1 MGIDIILGAL
11 LVLFAT
17 SAGAAVV
24 LFFGC
29 MDDRRNAA
37 MLAFAAGAMAYSAM
51 EMLSEAHATSGDF
64 EMLAGFAV
72 GIGVLMLSE
81 KFLPHVH
88 QHITREELAHSKKK
102 VILIG
107 GAIAIHN
114 IPEGLAVATAFAA
127 SNPLG
132 WFVATTIA
140 IQDVPEGLLIAAPLA
155 CYGMSKGKA
164 MLFGIL
170 SGVAE
175 AAAALIGFMFLSAF
189 APIIPGALAFSAG
202 AMAYVVLVELMPDA
216 FAKGMERMGAV
227 AFVAGAALAFG
238 IAALVMA

>member
-1 MGIDIILGAL
+1 LDFILGAL

-37 MLAFAAGAMAYSAM
+37 MLAFAAGAMAYSA
-51 EMLSEAHATSGDF
+51 L
-64 EMLAGFAV
+64 EMLAEAHETGGDATLLVGLALGIAALAV
-72 GIGVLMLSE
+72 SE
-81 KFLPHVH
+81 KTLPHIH
-88 QHITREELAHSKKK
+88 QHVTKEELQHSKRKA
-102 VILIG
+102 IMIG

-114 IPEGLAVATAFAA
+114 IPEGLAVATAFAS

-140 IQDVPEGLLIAAPLA
+140 IQDVPEGMLIAAPLA
-155 CYGMSKGKA
+155 CYGMSKMKSV
-164 MLFGIL
+164 MFGVL

-175 AAAALIGFMFLSAF
+175 AAAAILGFIFLSAF
-189 APIIPGALAFSAG
+189 APLIPGGLAFSAG
-202 AMAYVVLVELMPDA
+202 AMFYVVLVELMPDA
-216 FAKGMERMGAV
+216 FQKGMERMGAV
-227 AFVAGAALAFG
+227 AFAVGAATAFL
-238 IAALVMA
+238 IAAVVIT